1 MPRLRLTARQ
11 IEEIIR
17 RVTERTRGRPETEVA
32 AALREAL
39 MGVEPPI
46 REFGVLRPLT
56 YPERLRGIR
65 RLPLLEARQLYF
77 EAPTAWAPVP
87 PRRAP
92 VEVLRRGGPAGWEY
106 FAAADVTVASPSV
119 QRVISK
125 LLPVLPDVPPAE
137 ISRAVLQ
144 GFEVYRQTA
153 GAHRAILGDMWRRVA
168 ERVPAAVRRDLNPRE
183 TFAYFYALDRLAPL
197 RAPSAAPMAQ
207 VRELARYAPRR
218 IAEKPLSEYL
228 REMLE

>member
-65 RLPLLEARQLYF
+65 RLPLLEARRLYF

-87 PRRAP
+87 R
-92 VEVLRRGGPAGWEY
+92 WEY